1 MVFKLNVFVFF
12 RIVINIADNILFAVH
27 PLPNTVMMIFI
38 KNNVLTYIHRLFS
51 NSMVGK

>member
-27 PLPNTVMMIFI
+27 PLSNTVMMIFI